1 MNKLTTL
8 LASLVIA
15 TMSFASTANS
25 IEYKFGVT
33 GQTSAYYGNV
43 EETLKGNK
51 TTGSDRTT
59 DAEAIAAFSYASGF
73 AEIAFDEVYGVTFG
87 VEYTPQSLDLKKE
100 TRLIQQSRGV
110 GGTAAATAGVGQAID
125 SGTQVIDASVDD
137 LMLMYVALPV
147 MDSGLYVKV
156 GYGTAT
162 LKTKESLA
170 TGSSYKDED
179 LEMISAGFGYD
190 MDVGSMAFVR
200 VEAMLNQ
207 FDDISLTG
215 SESDEAQAGSFNKIK
230 AELGGVAAKLS
241 LGLQF

>member
-73 AEIAFDEVYGVTFG
+73 AEIAFDEVYGLTFG
-87 VEYTPQSLDLKKE
+87 VEYTPESIDMKKE
-100 TRLIQQSRGV
+100 TRLIQKSRGLAGAV
-110 GGTAAATAGVGQAID
+110 DATATLD
-125 SGTQVIDASVDD
+125 SGTQTIDASVDD
-137 LMLMYVALPV
+137 LMLMYVALPI
-147 MDSGLYVKV
+147 MDSNLYVKV

-162 LKTKESLA
+162 LKTKENLA

-207 FDDISLTG
+207 FDDIKLTG
-215 SESDEAQAGSFNKIK
+215 SESDEAQAGSFNKIT

>member
-59 DAEAIAAFSYASGF
+59 DAEAVAAFSYASGF

-100 TRLIQQSRGV
+100 TRLIQASPD
-110 GGTAAATAGVGQAID
+110 TAGVGQTID

-162 LKTKESLA
+162 LKTKEVLA